1 MNYLAKGMKKKKK
14 NTNSIRN
21 KKKILTLLKCSGC
34 YNNNYCKRAP
44 LVDVKINGLKLRD
57 KHNI

>member
-14 NTNSIRN
+14 
-21 KKKILTLLKCSGC
+21 KKNITLLKCSGC